1 MNFNIIKHKELNGG
15 FTIVEL
21 LVVIVVIGILAAIT
35 VVSYTGITTK
45 ANTSAN
51 KQNASS
57 VLAASQ
63 TFYADNSYF
72 PATNATSATVYTSF
86 NTNNTA
92 KLPAGLTI
100 NNAQLAAGS
109 VIQYLTKGSP
119 TTGVCVGY
127 WDYSLSSGA
136 GAAWWIFGGDATGAT
151 NVTTPTCT

>member
-57 VLAASQ
+57 VLAAAQ
-63 TFYADNSYF
+63 TFYADNSNF
-72 PATNATSATVYTSF
+72 PVTSATSATVYT
-86 NTNNTA
+86 NINLNNTA
-92 KLPAGLTI
+92 KLPSGLTI
-100 NNAQLAAGS
+100 NNIQLVAGS
-109 VIQYLTKGSP
+109 AIQYLNKGTS
-119 TTGVCVGY
+119 GVCVGY
-127 WDYSLSSGA
+127 WDYSVPGPVYMY
-136 GAAWWIFGGDATGAT
+136 GGDAITGT
-151 NVTTPTCT
+151 NLTLSTSTCA